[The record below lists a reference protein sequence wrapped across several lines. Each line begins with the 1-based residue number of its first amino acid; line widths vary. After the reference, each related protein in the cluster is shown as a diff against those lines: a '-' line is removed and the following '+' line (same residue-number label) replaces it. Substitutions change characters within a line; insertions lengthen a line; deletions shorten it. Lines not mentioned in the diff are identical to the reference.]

1 MTVVSEQE
9 PAELPERWSAKAKI
23 EVVLRLLRGESVEA
37 VSREVQV
44 PAHEL
49 EAWRRTFLESGAD
62 GLERR
67 HGDPEARLL
76 KQAQAKVGELAMRV
90 GLAEMLLE
98 KRGYAEELAGV
109 EKARGFW
116 VRPRDG
122 GIPWPWS

>member
-23 EVVLRLLRGESVEA
+23 EVVLRLLRGESIEA

-49 EAWRRTFLESGAD
+49 EAWRRTFLEAGAD
-62 GLERR
+62 GLKRR

-76 KQAQAKVGELAMRV
+76 KQAQAKVGELAMRLE
-90 GLAEMLLE
+90 LAEMLLE
-98 KRGYAEELAGV
+98 KRGYAEELARL
-109 EKARGFW
+109 KKSRGF
-116 VRPRDG
+116 
-122 GIPWPWS
+122 